1 VHPEFTPFEQS
12 SGESQQYPFRACVD
26 DIVRRTQTSD
36 DALVACVC
44 VQLLVYIVAE
54 MNQSQGLASIT
65 SHRRISASFRDGQ
78 LFDIFQMCLAM
89 LRTVHE
95 NVKCLADPN
104 NVRARNLCASA
115 VAVVAD
121 W

>member
-1 VHPEFTPFEQS
+1 
-12 SGESQQYPFRACVD
+12 
-26 DIVRRTQTSD
+26 
-36 DALVACVC
+36 VARVC

-65 SHRRISASFRDGQ
+65 RHRRISASFRDGQ

-95 NVKCLADPN
+95 NAKCLADPN
-104 NVRARNLCASA
+104 NVRAPNVCARL
-115 VAVVAD
+115 AVVAD